1 MGRSS
6 SSARMRVDG
15 PLSAQLSMKCSSQ
28 DVRIE
33 TERLILRGF
42 EIGDFDD
49 YHALSSDSETFR
61 FSERGPLSS
70 DETWSRMLRHVGH
83 WALMKYGLLTIEE
96 KESGRFV
103 GETGL
108 GDFRRQLRP
117 DFDSAPEASWSVAS
131 WARGQG
137 FATEAS
143 RAAIGWLEQQTGVE
157 RTVCLIH
164 RDNAQSLS
172 VARKLGYIVYDEL
185 IYRGYPALLHQRIAS
200 MPSAPGQ
207 EP

>member
-1 MGRSS
+1 MN
-6 SSARMRVDG
+6 
-15 PLSAQLSMKCSSQ
+15 CSSPE
-28 DVRIE
+28 VRIE

-42 EIGDFDD
+42 RTGDFDD
-49 YHALSSDSETFR
+49 YHALSSDPETFR
-61 FSERGPLSS
+61 YSERGPLSS

-83 WALMKYGLLTIEE
+83 WALMNYGLLAIEE

-103 GETGL
+103 GEAGL

-131 WARGQG
+131 WARGHG
-137 FATEAS
+137 YATEAAH
-143 RAAIGWLEQQTGVE
+143 AAIGWLEQRYAVE

-164 RDNAQSLS
+164 RANAPSLS

-185 IYRGYPALLHQRIAS
+185 IYRGYPALLHQRTAS
-200 MPSAPGQ
+200 LASAPRQ
-207 EP
+207 

>member
-1 MGRSS
+1 MQSS
-6 SSARMRVDG
+6 RH
-15 PLSAQLSMKCSSQ
+15 
-28 DVRIE
+28 DVTIE

-49 YHALSSDSETFR
+49 YHALSSDPETFR
-61 FSERGPLSS
+61 YSERDPLSS

-83 WALMKYGLLTIEE
+83 WTLMKYGLLAIEE
-96 KESGRFV
+96 RKSGRFV
-103 GETGL
+103 GEAGL

-137 FATEAS
+137 YATEAA
-143 RAAIGWLEQQTGVE
+143 RAAIGWLEQQRAVE
-157 RTVCLIH
+157 RTVCLVH

-172 VARKLGYIVYDEL
+172 VARKLGYTVYDEL
-185 IYRGYPALLHQRIAS
+185 IYRGYPALLHQRTAS
-200 MPSAPGQ
+200 LTSEPGQ